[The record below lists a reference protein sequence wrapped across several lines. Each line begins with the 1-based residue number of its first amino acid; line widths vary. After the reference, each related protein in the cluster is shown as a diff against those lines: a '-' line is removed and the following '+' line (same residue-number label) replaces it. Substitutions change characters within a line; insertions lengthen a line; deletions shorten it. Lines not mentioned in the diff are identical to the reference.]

1 MKKRSFEQIG
11 ESLFEETLPSGLRV
25 CVVPKKGFR
34 SYYAALAVDC
44 GGAYRRFSLE
54 GRQYET
60 PAGTAHYLEHK
71 CFDLP
76 EGDRTLELLTAGGAD
91 PNAFTGPDMTAYYFQ
106 CTEDFEEKLRLLL
119 HLVSTPYFTEETVEK
134 ERGIITQE
142 IRMGEDDPGLG
153 LCYRLLGMLY
163 ARHPVRERV
172 AGTAESICEI
182 TAETLALCHRAFYA
196 PGNLVLCV
204 EGDVDPERILAVARE
219 AFPPEPQPLPEP
231 DFGPPE
237 SLLPLERFSREA
249 ADVPVPQFLIGA
261 KFLSAEK
268 GETAL
273 RQRLVASLA
282 LRCFLGHSS
291 PFFTGLYAEGLLNL
305 DFGLDLE
312 FVTKAATLTMGG
324 ESRDPEAV
332 LAALNRAR
340 EELEAQGLDAE
351 RFRRAKR
358 ASLGARL
365 RGLEDFESVCFALAS
380 GTMEGYCALDGL
392 TMLESVEKAECE
404 RFLLD
409 VLQPERLALAIL
421 ESKKEGQ
428 THD

>member
-11 ESLFEETLPSGLRV
+11 ESLFEERLPNGMRV

-34 SYYAALAVDC
+34 SCCAVLAVDY
-44 GGAYRRFSLE
+44 GGAHRRFFLE
-54 GRQYET
+54 GSPCET

-76 EGDRTLELLTAGGAD
+76 EGDRTLEILTARGAD
-91 PNAFTGPDMTAYYFQ
+91 PNASTGPDMTAYYFQ
-106 CTEDFEEKLRLLL
+106 CTEDFEENLRLLL

-142 IRMGEDDPGLG
+142 ILMGEDDPGLR
-153 LCYRLLGMLY
+153 LYYRLLGMLY
-163 ARHPVRERV
+163 DRHPARERV
-172 AGTAESICEI
+172 AGTAESIREI

-196 PGNLVLCV
+196 PGRLALCV
-204 EGDVDPERILAVARE
+204 EGDVDPERILAAARE

-231 DFGPPE
+231 DFGPAE

-249 ADVPVPQFLIGA
+249 AEISAPQFVIGA
-261 KFLSAEK
+261 KFLPAAQG
-268 GETAL
+268 GEAL

-282 LRCFLGHSS
+282 VRTFLGHSS

-305 DFGLDLE
+305 DFGGDIE
-312 FVTKAATLTMGG
+312 YVPQAATLTLGG

-332 LAALNRAR
+332 LEALQRAVR
-340 EELEAQGLDAE
+340 ELAAQGLDEE

-365 RGLEDFESVCFALAS
+365 RALEDFESVCFALAA
-380 GTMEGYCALDGL
+380 GLFEGYCALDSL
-392 TMLESVEKAECE
+392 TMLERVEKAECE

-409 VLQPERLALAIL
+409 ALQPERLALAVF
-421 ESKKEGQ
+421 EPKKEG
-428 THD
+428 